1 VTKASTIAPVAIEQ
15 PWARLSWIIPA
26 AILLWAALLTVFGL
40 LLERTSPP
48 APELAP
54 TEVRIVELPPTA
66 GLQGGPAAAA
76 PAVPKIKTPAIK
88 PHPHIKI
95 ERPVVPHPT
104 VHHIVR
110 PKLAPEIAP
119 STNGTAKSKD
129 EEAPANNTP
138 AASSATGSSSGGTG
152 VPGGSGSGSGAGVGS
167 DSGGAR
173 AIFAPTPE
181 IPDDL
186 REQIISTFAVAHF
199 KVGSDGQA
207 EVTLTT
213 PTDNPRLNEI
223 LLDTLKEWRFFPA
236 MKSGVAIDSEFDIR
250 IPVTVQ

>member
-1 VTKASTIAPVAIEQ
+1 MAPVAIEQ
-15 PWARLSWIIPA
+15 PWARLGWIIPT

-66 GLQGGPAAAA
+66 GLQGGPAPAA
-76 PAVPKIKTPAIK
+76 PAAPKIKTPPVK
-88 PHPHIKI
+88 PHQIKAQP
-95 ERPVVPHPT
+95 PVIAHPK
-104 VHHIVR
+104 VHHLVR
-110 PKLAPEIAP
+110 PKPAPEVAP
-119 STNGTAKSKD
+119 SINGTAKSKD
-129 EEAPANNTP
+129 EEAPVASAP
-138 AASSATGSSSGGTG
+138 AASRATGSSSGGTG
-152 VPGGSGSGSGAGVGS
+152 VPGGTGSGSGAGVGS

>member
-1 VTKASTIAPVAIEQ
+1 MTAVAIEQ
-15 PWARLSWIIPA
+15 PWARLGWIIPS

-66 GLQGGPAAAA
+66 GLQGGPAPAASA
-76 PAVPKIKTPAIK
+76 APKIKTPQVK
-88 PHPHIKI
+88 PHPHSKV
-95 ERPVVPHPT
+95 ERTAVPHPI
-104 VHHIVR
+104 VHHMVR
-110 PKLAPEIAP
+110 PKPAPEVAP
-119 STNGTAKSKD
+119 SVNGTANSKED
-129 EEAPANNTP
+129 EAPAASAP
-138 AASSATGSSSGGTG
+138 AAAGATGSTSGGSG
-152 VPGGSGSGSGAGVGS
+152 VPGGSGSGSGTGAGS

-186 REQIISTFAVAHF
+186 REQIISTVAVAHF

-236 MKSGVAIDSEFDIR
+236 MKSGVAIASEFDVR
-250 IPVTVQ
+250 IPVSVE